1 MVILKRALHGKRI
14 LAGDGTLTIPLA
26 GGLRKLHGLV
36 TISLSVEAMPLT
48 GVVSYLSYPMP
59 RREPLNLDESSPGAF
74 PNNMLWLSSRARRLV
89 VTLPNAIDPGTEV
102 DYRLERVNPEAAA
115 AAMALEAPSRRARHR
130 ALRRYFK
137 TRSLATENLSSMLH
151 PTEGERQR
159 LRQSLLDWPDR
170 PLISVVT
177 PCWNSDPG
185 FLSAAVASVRDQNYD
200 RWEMILVDDG
210 STDPDSVAAIR
221 AEAACD
227 RRITLVTLGGNR
239 GIAAATNAGLAEC
252 RGDFVAFLDHDDV
265 LDPAALL
272 VVADALRR
280 HPRIDM
286 VYTDEDIIGADG
298 EVLATNLKP
307 DFDEF
312 LLLAVN
318 YICHL
323 TVIRRSVLEA
333 IGGLRHGYEV
343 SQDHELVLRMARRL
357 DSAAILHIP
366 KVLYHWR
373 QFPDHGS
380 VSKRQPETAIVSRQR
395 AARDHLEARGWSG
408 TVSTDALGFNHI
420 ALSARTGASV
430 TAIIPT
436 RDRASLLRACVD
448 SVRRTTR
455 QDRLDLLIVDNGS
468 REQGTSDL
476 LRRYRREGMRVIR
489 DDGPFNFSRLC
500 NTAVDACASDY
511 VLLLNNDI
519 EAIEDG
525 WLSQLLS
532 FAALDDAGAVGCK
545 LVYADGT
552 LQHVGVTV
560 DQGRAGHPFRGMA
573 ADFGGFHQRAH
584 LTRQVSAVT
593 GACLLVARSKYL
605 EVGGMDA
612 RNLPII
618 YNDID
623 FCLKLQKQGYRNI
636 YVADVR
642 LVHHE
647 SASRGETD
655 FRRHRLEVD
664 TMKARWGAATRR
676 DPFFRHEIL

>member
-1 MVILKRALHGKRI
+1 MSFMKRALHGKRL

-36 TISLSVEAMPLT
+36 TISLSIDATPLT
-48 GVVSYLSYPMP
+48 GVVSYMSYPMP
-59 RREPLNLDESSPGAF
+59 RREPLNLDESAPGAF
-74 PNNMLWLSSRARRLV
+74 PNNMLWLSSRARWLV
-89 VTLPNAIDPGTEV
+89 VTLPNDIDPGTEV
-102 DYRLERVNPEAAA
+102 SYRLEWVDPDAAA
-115 AAMALEAPSRRARHR
+115 TAMAIEAPGRRDRRR

-137 TRSLATENLSSMLH
+137 TRHLAIENLSSMLH
-151 PTEGERQR
+151 PTEGERQQ
-159 LRQSLLDWPDR
+159 LRRSVRDWPDR
-170 PLISVVT
+170 PLVSVVT

-185 FLSAAVASVRDQNYD
+185 FLAAAVASVRDQDYD
-200 RWEMILVDDG
+200 RWELILVDDG

-221 AEAACD
+221 AEAASD

-265 LDPAALL
+265 LDSAALL

-280 HPRIDM
+280 NPHVDM

-318 YICHL
+318 YVCHL
-323 TVIRRSVLEA
+323 TCIRRSVLDD

-343 SQDHELVLRMARRL
+343 SQDHELVLRTARRI

-373 QFPDHGS
+373 QFPDYGS
-380 VSKRQPETAIVSRQR
+380 VSRRQPETAIVSRQR

-408 TVSTDALGFNHI
+408 TVSTDPQGFNRI
-420 ALSARTGASV
+420 ALNDRAGASV

-436 RDRASLLRACVD
+436 RDRAGLLRACVE

-455 QDRLDLLIVDNGS
+455 PDQLDLLIVDNGS
-468 REQGTSDL
+468 REQGTHEL
-476 LRRYRREGMRVIR
+476 LRRYRQDGVRVIR
-489 DDGPFNFSRLC
+489 DDGPFNFAHLC
-500 NTAVDACASDY
+500 NTAVDACTSDY

-519 EAIEDG
+519 EATEDG
-525 WLSQLLS
+525 WLTQLLS

-545 LVYADGT
+545 LIYADGT

-560 DQGRAGHPFRGMA
+560 DQGRAGHPFRGMP
-573 ADFGGFHQRAH
+573 ADFDGFHQRAH

-612 RNLPII
+612 SNLPII

-623 FCLKLQKQGYRNI
+623 FCLKLQARGYRNI

-664 TMKARWGAATRR
+664 TMKSRWGAATRR